1 MLNAVQQPHDDSLL
15 STVPAELADLG
26 AQGVGIKERQERE
39 RETMRRAI
47 LDAARDLFVAEGYQ
61 HVSIRKIAERIE
73 YSPATIYGYFPS
85 KDDIFFA
92 LAEEGF
98 DLLHTVARSAP
109 PADEPLD
116 TLRQSVWAL
125 YEFSKRH
132 PEHFMLMFLD
142 RSVPRIR
149 AHYQQFQR
157 LIDMKRQ
164 MADLVGCCIASGAL
178 PASVDPASAFRVL
191 TAALLGAVGTRLFN
205 RLAPGEDGDA
215 LARDVIETVL
225 GGLRAG
231 VPLSFAAAS
240 PELCGGATTPT
251 ESGAE
256 AATSQR

>member
-1 MLNAVQQPHDDSLL
+1 MPNVVQLQDGDSRM
-15 STVPAELADLG
+15 STVPAELAG
-26 AQGVGIKERQERE
+26 REAREVGIKERQERE
-39 RETMRRAI
+39 RESVRRAI

-73 YSPATIYGYFPS
+73 YSPAAIYGYFPS

-98 DLLHTVARSAP
+98 DLLHAVARSAP
-109 PADEPLD
+109 PADDPID
-116 TLRQSVWAL
+116 GLRQGLWAF

-132 PEHFMLMFLD
+132 PEHFLLMFLD
-142 RSVPRIR
+142 RSVPRIG

-157 LIDMKRQ
+157 LIDLKRR
-164 MADLVGCCIASGAL
+164 MADVVAACITSGAL

-191 TAALLGAVGTRLFN
+191 TAALLGATGTRLFN

-215 LARDVIETVL
+215 LARDVVETVL

-231 VPLSFAAAS
+231 VPLSFTAAS
-240 PELCGGATTPT
+240 PELCGGA
-251 ESGAE
+251 AE
-256 AATSQR
+256 AADAGPEGVPSRR